1 MFFNSSRMYYQHSLK
16 QQSCRRGFGLI
27 ELMVSMSIMALV
39 SAVII
44 TRQSSFNGAV
54 LLRNQAYE
62 VAFVLREAQLLAV
75 SGGDETVRR
84 YGVYFNTGNA
94 TQHQY
99 ILFKDSDGDGRY
111 DSGEQIGLTGK
122 LDTRFEIREAYSGT
136 SLMSEMVVLFERPN
150 FDAKFINSSGV
161 VQNDTV
167 AFIDVA
173 RTDVSGT
180 TNGTVRRVQISQT
193 GQISVVTY

>member
-1 MFFNSSRMYYQHSLK
+1 MYYQSK
-16 QQSCRRGFGLI
+16 SFTRERRGFGLV

-62 VAFVLREAQLLAV
+62 VAFALREAQLLAV
-75 SGGDETVRR
+75 SGGDESVRR
-84 YGVYFNTGNA
+84 YGVYFNTSAA

-99 ILFKDSDGDGRY
+99 ILFRDSDEDGRY
-111 DSGEQIGLTGK
+111 DSGEQIGLTGR
-122 LDTRFEIREAYSGT
+122 LDTRFEIREAFVDTTTHG
-136 SLMSEMVVLFERPN
+136 EMVILFERPN
-150 FDAKFINSSGV
+150 FDAKYYNSTGIQQV
-161 VQNDTV
+161 DNV
-167 AFIDVA
+167 AYIDVA
-173 RTDVSGT
+173 RTGLTGIEV
-180 TNGTVRRVQISQT
+180 GTVRRVEVSNT

>member
-1 MFFNSSRMYYQHSLK
+1 MYYQSSYITATPK
-16 QQSCRRGFGLI
+16 RGFGLI

-54 LLRNQAYE
+54 LLRNQTYE
-62 VAFVLREAQLLAV
+62 VAFALREAQLLAV

-84 YGVYFNTGNA
+84 YGIYFNTNTA
-94 TQHQY
+94 TEHQY
-99 ILFKDSDGDGRY
+99 TLFKDVDGDGRY

-122 LDTRFEIREAYSGT
+122 LDSRFEIREAYIGST
-136 SLMSEMVVLFERPN
+136 VHTEMVVLFERPN

-161 VQNDTV
+161 EQNDTV
-167 AFIDVA
+167 AYVDVA
-173 RTDVSGT
+173 QTDVTGT
-180 TNGTVRRVQISQT
+180 GNGVVRRVQISQT
-193 GQISVVTY
+193 GHISVVTY

>member
-1 MFFNSSRMYYQHSLK
+1 MYYQSSSPAT
-16 QQSCRRGFGLI
+16 QSRGFGLV

-62 VAFVLREAQLLAV
+62 VAFALREAQLLAV
-75 SGGDETVRR
+75 SGGDESVRR
-84 YGVYFNTGNA
+84 YGVYFNTGAA

-99 ILFKDSDGDGRY
+99 VLFRDSDEDGRF

-122 LDTRFEIREAYSGT
+122 LDTRFEIREAFVDT
-136 SLMSEMVVLFERPN
+136 NAHTEMVILFERPN
-150 FDAKFINSSGV
+150 FDAKYYNSTGV
-161 VQNDTV
+161 EQVDNV
-167 AFIDVA
+167 AYLDVA
-173 RTDVSGT
+173 RTDITGNEV
-180 TNGTVRRVQISQT
+180 GTVRRVEVSNT

>member
-1 MFFNSSRMYYQHSLK
+1 MYYQFSSQRTHH
-16 QQSCRRGFGLI
+16 RGFGLV

-62 VAFVLREAQLLAV
+62 IAFALREAQLLAV
-75 SGGDETVRR
+75 SGGDEAVRR
-84 YGVYFNTGNA
+84 YGVYFNTGAA

-99 ILFKDSDGDGRY
+99 ILFRDSDEDGRY
-111 DSGEQIGLTGK
+111 DNGEQIGLTGK
-122 LDTRFEIREAYSGT
+122 LDTRFEVREAFVDT
-136 SLMSEMVVLFERPN
+136 SAHNEMVILFERPN
-150 FDAKFINSSGV
+150 FDAKYYNSSGV
-161 VQNDTV
+161 EQNDNV
-167 AFIDVA
+167 AYVDIA
-173 RTDVSGT
+173 RTGITASDVGS
-180 TNGTVRRVQISQT
+180 VRRVQVSNT

>member
-1 MFFNSSRMYYQHSLK
+1 MYYQFSSQRTHH
-16 QQSCRRGFGLI
+16 RGFGLV

-62 VAFVLREAQLLAV
+62 IAFALREAQLLAV
-75 SGGDETVRR
+75 SGGDEAVRR
-84 YGVYFNTGNA
+84 YGVYFNTGAA

-99 ILFKDSDGDGRY
+99 ILFRDSDEDGRY
-111 DSGEQIGLTGK
+111 DNGEQIGLTGK
-122 LDTRFEIREAYSGT
+122 LDTRFEVREAFVDT
-136 SLMSEMVVLFERPN
+136 SAHSEMVILFERPN
-150 FDAKFINSSGV
+150 FDAKYYNSSGV
-161 VQNDTV
+161 EQNDNV
-167 AFIDVA
+167 AYVDIA
-173 RTDVSGT
+173 RTGITASDVGS
-180 TNGTVRRVQISQT
+180 VRRVQVSNT

>member
-1 MFFNSSRMYYQHSLK
+1 MCSVLFHMYYQSKSFTHH
-16 QQSCRRGFGLI
+16 RRGFGLV

-62 VAFVLREAQLLAV
+62 VAFALREAQLLAV
-75 SGGDETVRR
+75 SGGDELVRR
-84 YGVYFNTGNA
+84 YGVYFNSNPA

-99 ILFKDSDGDGRY
+99 ILFRDSDEDGRY
-111 DSGEQIGLTGK
+111 DTGEQIGLTGK
-122 LDTRFEIREAYSGT
+122 LDTRFEIREAFVDTT
-136 SLMSEMVVLFERPN
+136 SHGEMVILFERPN
-150 FDAKFINSSGV
+150 FDAKYYNSTGV
-161 VQNDTV
+161 QQVDNV
-167 AFIDVA
+167 AYIDVS
-173 RTDVSGT
+173 RTGVTG
-180 TNGTVRRVQISQT
+180 NEVGTVRRVEVSNT